1 MRVCG
6 QDITSLERL
15 KRSDVERQRRIVGSL
30 IVYSVLIYIS
40 GALLLYF
47 YFMPTLWFDR
57 FLYCLPL
64 IVFPLLWVCSLCHI
78 LTVRCETN
86 SNCHVTWTFR
96 VSWNVTWRERLVC
109 RETSRHVTWTSR
121 VSWNVTSRDVNVSCV
136 VKRHVTWHARLV
148 CRETSRDRDVNVLC
162 VVTVTWR
169 GRLVC
174 REPSQV
180 RGSCAYCCL
189 SPLVKYI
196 QQFLNKYGQ

>member
-1 MRVCG
+1 VRVCG

-109 RETSRHVTWTSR
+109 RETSRHVTWTFR
-121 VSWNVTSRDVNVSCV
+121 VSWNVTSRDMHVSCVVKRHVTVTWMSCVSWLSRDVDVSCV
-136 VKRHVTWHARLV
+136 VKRHVTW
-148 CRETSRDRDVNVLC
+148 TSRVSW
-162 VVTVTWR
+162 TVT
-169 GRLVC
+169 
-174 REPSQV
+174 SQ
-180 RGSCAYCCL
+180 RQLCILL
-189 SPLVKYI
+189 SVTTSQIYTAIFK
-196 QQFLNKYGQ
+196 